1 MRSSLCF
8 LLPFAFLACVGGD
21 DSVGPNDASSD
32 ATDATSP
39 NDVATNDVIVSA
51 DSATD
56 AADASGPFTPASFG
70 TDLALWL
77 VADNVSQTGGVVD
90 TWYDQSTYKTNPT
103 QSDSASRPLV
113 EQGTVNGHNVLDF
126 AGNGVELEIDGSGD
140 AGTTPPN
147 LSFGQSDDFVIAA
160 VIATTPSQPSAFFWF
175 KAPLTKC
182 VGVCTIGD
190 GVVFGADL
198 LASDDTPS
206 FRISSADPY
215 LAQTG
220 SPLSDHSYH
229 VVVARRIGDT
239 QLQLRTDTTPTTKIV
254 TSFDVSQPTE
264 PLSIGCVRLG
274 NFNGTVAFR
283 IAEIVAVH
291 RSGSAINDLD
301 VSNIESY
308 LKAKY
313 KTP

>member
-1 MRSSLCF
+1 MMRSLCF
-8 LLPFAFLACVGGD
+8 ALPLGLFACVGGD
-21 DSVGPNDASSD
+21 DGVAPNDAS
-32 ATDATSP
+32 TDTTTP
-39 NDVATNDVIVSA
+39 NDAATNDVIVSA
-51 DSATD
+51 DASD

-70 TDLALWL
+70 ADLALWL
-77 VADNVSQTGGVVD
+77 VADNVSQTAGVVD
-90 TWYDQSTYKTNPT
+90 TWYDQSTYNTSPT
-103 QSDSASRPLV
+103 QSDTASRPLL
-113 EQGTVNGHNVLDF
+113 EQGTVNGHNVVDF
-126 AGNGVELEIDGSGD
+126 AGNGVELEIDGAGD
-140 AGTTPPN
+140 AGTTPSN
-147 LSFGQSDDFVIAA
+147 LSFGQTDDFVIAA
-160 VIATTPSQPSAFFWF
+160 VVATTPSQPTAFFWF

-264 PLSIGCVRLG
+264 PLEIGCVRLG
-274 NFNGTVAFR
+274 TFNGTVAFR

-291 RSGSAINDLD
+291 RTGNAINDLD